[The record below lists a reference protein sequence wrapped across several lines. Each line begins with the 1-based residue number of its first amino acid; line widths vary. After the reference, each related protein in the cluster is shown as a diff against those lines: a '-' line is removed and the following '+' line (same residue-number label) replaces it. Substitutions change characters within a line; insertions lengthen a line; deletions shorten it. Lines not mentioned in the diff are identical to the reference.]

1 MSILSGETYSLLQG
15 DIEMLRNDLKNFM
28 MTAEVEN
35 EDRINE
41 INDIITRFNVMSV
54 RIDFIENYLA
64 SIDRR
69 LKDIE
74 NKTRGRYYEREKTNY
89 RS

>member
-1 MSILSGETYSLLQG
+1 MSILSGEAYSLLQG

-41 INDIITRFNVMSV
+41 INDIITRFNTMSV
-54 RIDFIENYLA
+54 RIDFIESYLA

-74 NKTRGRYYEREKTNY
+74 NKTRARYYER
-89 RS
+89 